1 MDSAKGWRRLSDSE
15 ASVVTRPSP
24 GASPP
29 GMTERGLAARADET
43 DQSQPVLPALRFHS
57 FHGFLPE
64 RFQSFVLSD
73 LKLVLNKMLF
83 RVPSDE
89 FSWHRLYDICP
100 ANTKSRQQL
109 SRSQAGYPW
118 ANDLSLLSPSKVRKH
133 TFYHTGAVARIKCS
147 CENHVERCLLNLLLK
162 SPSFS
167 EVHISKLLYST
178 LKGSRFPSSLSLK
191 QLDSL

>member
-1 MDSAKGWRRLSDSE
+1 MLDGGDAAGSQRGHLHVARVQSEGQRMDSAKGWRRLSDSE

-100 ANTKSRQQL
+100 ANTLQK
-109 SRSQAGYPW
+109 QATALP
-118 ANDLSLLSPSKVRKH
+118 L
-133 TFYHTGAVARIKCS
+133 TGWVPLGK
-147 CENHVERCLLNLLLK
+147 
-162 SPSFS
+162 
-167 EVHISKLLYST
+167 
-178 LKGSRFPSSLSLK
+178 RFKFTEP
-191 QLDSL
+191 Q